1 MLRNAPPRA
10 GRIAHAESAHDSLAC
25 AHSTGTN
32 YRRPYKGAHRARGL
46 DRPTRGRAP
55 PSRLFAGLNLDAP
68 IRSKFVWAR
77 RNASGG
83 SSRHRRRRR
92 RSLSY
97 CQWSRRQIMR
107 SLDEHNITQAVVDQL
122 AATPDP
128 RLKQIMTSLISH
140 LHDFAREVKLTEAE
154 WLKGIQFLTA
164 AGQKCDEVRQEL
176 IMLSDTLGLSQLV
189 VAQSHS
195 RPAGATEQ
203 TVLGPFHIAGAP
215 PLENGADIARGATG
229 APCYVR
235 ARVSADG
242 KPLAGATV
250 DIWQA
255 DAAGRYDV
263 QQPHWTPADMK
274 LRAVLRTGAD

>member
-10 GRIAHAESAHDSLAC
+10 GRIA
-25 AHSTGTN
+25 
-32 YRRPYKGAHRARGL
+32 
-46 DRPTRGRAP
+46 
-55 PSRLFAGLNLDAP
+55 
-68 IRSKFVWAR
+68 
-77 RNASGG
+77 NA
-83 SSRHRRRRR
+83 
-92 RSLSY
+92 
-97 CQWSRRQIMR
+97 
-107 SLDEHNITQAVVDQL
+107 
-122 AATPDP
+122 
-128 RLKQIMTSLISH
+128 
-140 LHDFAREVKLTEAE
+140 DFAREVKLTEAE